1 MKLPTN
7 LVDIGYFKLYLYSVK
22 IEYMSK
28 HFRQLTVKEVIKETQ
43 EAVSIVFDIPN
54 DLAAEFKYK
63 AGQYL
68 TIKADINGESVRRS
82 YSLSSSPS
90 VDTVLKVTSKK
101 VENGKMSHYLYDRV
115 KAGDVLEVMP
125 PEGNFIVETDAI
137 RANSYV
143 LFAAGSGIT
152 PIMSILKTVL
162 EEEPRSKVKLVYG
175 NRTVNEIIFYEEL
188 KSLATHFDGR
198 LEVQHILSQG
208 SLEGGISNTRIN
220 SSIISATVSNQGT
233 DAIYYIC
240 GPEGMIKSTEEA
252 LKAANVAKDH
262 INIEYFT
269 SSAVDTGK
277 DTVYE
282 GNENEVTII
291 LDGDEFKIELN
302 DGETILMA
310 ADRAGIDPPYS
321 CQSGVCT
328 TCKAYVKQGKIDMG
342 ESFALDDEEIEE
354 GFILTCCSRPASAGV
369 IISYDDI

>member
-1 MKLPTN
+1 
-7 LVDIGYFKLYLYSVK
+7 
-22 IEYMSK
+22 MSK
-28 HFRQLTVKEVIKETQ
+28 HFRQLAVKEVIKETT
-43 EAVSIVFDIPN
+43 EAVSIVFEIPA
-54 DLAAEFKYK
+54 DLATEFKYK

-68 TIKADINGESVRRS
+68 TIKATINGESVRRS

-90 VDTVLKVTSKK
+90 VDNFLKVTSKK
-101 VENGKMSHYLYDRV
+101 VENGKMSHYLYDHV
-115 KAGDVLEVMP
+115 KAGDVLDVMP

-137 RANSYV
+137 RANGYV

-162 EEEPRSKVKLVYG
+162 EEEPRSTVKLVYG
-175 NRTVNEIIFYEEL
+175 NRSAGEIIFYEEL
-188 KSLATHFDGR
+188 NHLADQYTGR

-208 SLEGGISNTRIN
+208 TIEGGESNTRIN
-220 SSIISATVSNQGT
+220 PTIVSATVEAQGAS
-233 DAIYYIC
+233 AIYYIC

-252 LKAANVAKDH
+252 LKSANVAKEQ

-269 SSAVDTGK
+269 SSAVDAGK

-282 GNENEVTII
+282 GNENEVTVI
-291 LDGDEFKIELN
+291 LDGEEFKVELN

-328 TCKAYVKQGKIDMG
+328 TCKAFVKQGKIDMG
-342 ESFALDDEEIEE
+342 ESFALDDEEIAE